1 MYDGP
6 SPVNALNEDGP
17 VFLLYESLFLKTTLS
32 VFEIVHAGF
41 LVDTEF
47 ISTVYLVDDGVVKK
61 SSFN

>member
-1 MYDGP
+1 
-6 SPVNALNEDGP
+6 
-17 VFLLYESLFLKTTLS
+17 LKTTLS